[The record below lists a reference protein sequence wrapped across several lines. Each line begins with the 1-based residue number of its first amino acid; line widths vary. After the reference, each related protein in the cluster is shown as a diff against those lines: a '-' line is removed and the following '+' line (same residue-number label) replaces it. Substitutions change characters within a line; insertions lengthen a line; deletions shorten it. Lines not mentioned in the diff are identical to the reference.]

1 VEIKSGQTVQ
11 PGWLKPMER
20 VAQALGP
27 QRIGRRMLV
36 YGGPEHQ
43 LRQGVEV
50 VGFAADAQGL
60 NMTGARHG

>member
-1 VEIKSGQTVQ
+1 
-11 PGWLKPMER
+11 MER

-50 VGFAADAQGL
+50 VGFSAGAL
-60 NMTGARHG
+60 NAGTEESAGA